1 MAPILSGLVYL
12 LCFITSAF
20 CAVLLFR
27 QYRIAAV
34 PVLLWSSACFVL
46 LALSNLIVVVD
57 QLVLGPA
64 TSLRPLRL
72 VLTLLA
78 VSVLLFGFIWE
89 AEQDR

>member
-12 LCFITSAF
+12 LCFIASAF
-20 CAVLLFR
+20 CAVLLVR

>member
-1 MAPILSGLVYL
+1 MTPILSGLVYL
-12 LCFITSAF
+12 MCFVTSAL
-20 CAVLLFR
+20 CAVLLVR
-27 QYRIAAV
+27 QYRTAAL

-46 LALSNLIVVVD
+46 LALSNLVVVVD
-57 QLVLGPA
+57 QLMLDPGI
-64 TSLRPLRL
+64 SLRPLRL